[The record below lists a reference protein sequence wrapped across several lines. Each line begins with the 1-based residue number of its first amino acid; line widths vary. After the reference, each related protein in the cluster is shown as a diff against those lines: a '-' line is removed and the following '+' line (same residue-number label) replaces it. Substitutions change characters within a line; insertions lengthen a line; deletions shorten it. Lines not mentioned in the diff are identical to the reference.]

1 MFGQDRLLARLTML
15 FGGLAL
21 LLATLGMYGVTAYG
35 VARRTAEI
43 GIRMAWARRA
53 GVTLMVM
60 RGALLQA
67 VAGLYIGVPAAL
79 MCVRYV
85 VTQLY
90 DVTRVDVDVLEGSVI
105 MLVVAAALAGL
116 IPARR
121 AASIEPARAL
131 RAE

>member
-1 MFGQDRLLARLTML
+1 MLQRFTLL

-43 GIRMAWARRA
+43 GIRMALGARRA

-67 VAGLYIGVPAAL
+67 VVGLCIGVPVA
-79 MCVRYV
+79 MVCVRFV
-85 VTQLY
+85 VAQLY
-90 DVTRVDVDVLEGSVI
+90 DVTRVDAGVLAGSVI
-105 MLVVAAALAGL
+105 ALVVAAALAGF